1 MPHRRTLE
9 GLSRP
14 GLRLQG
20 WRRLPAGSKI
30 AVVILAL
37 IAAMAILAPVVA
49 PYDPGDTGLA
59 KIERTVHVEGI
70 GDTVIS
76 DTAVPP
82 SAQHPFG
89 TDKPSR
95 DIFSR
100 AVYGARVS
108 LVVGLSATGIALALA
123 GVLGA
128 VAATGRKWVGELVSR
143 RTPSRN
149 SKRGN
154 GCRECRRRWRHVCHR
169 HPSVRPC
176 LDRLP

>member
-59 KIERTVHVEGI
+59 KIERTVGPRRRSVGGLDRRPLPVRPAGGREI
-70 GDTVIS
+70 G
-76 DTAVPP
+76 
-82 SAQHPFG
+82 
-89 TDKPSR
+89 
-95 DIFSR
+95 R
-100 AVYGARVS
+100 AS
-108 LVVGLSATGIALALA
+108 
-123 GVLGA
+123 
-128 VAATGRKWVGELVSR
+128 
-143 RTPSRN
+143 
-149 SKRGN
+149 
-154 GCRECRRRWRHVCHR
+154 CRERV
-169 HPSVRPC
+169 
-176 LDRLP
+176 

>member
-100 AVYGARVS
+100 AVYGLS
-108 LVVGLSATGIALALA
+108 LI
-123 GVLGA
+123 
-128 VAATGRKWVGELVSR
+128 
-143 RTPSRN
+143 
-149 SKRGN
+149 
-154 GCRECRRRWRHVCHR
+154 HI
-169 HPSVRPC
+169 
-176 LDRLP
+176 

>member
-59 KIERTVHVEGI
+59 KIEHTVHVEGI
-70 GDTVIS
+70 GTPS
-76 DTAVPP
+76 SPTPP
-82 SAQHPFG
+82 SRPR
-89 TDKPSR
+89 PSTR
-95 DIFSR
+95 SALTSPAATSSR
-100 AVYGARVS
+100 APSTAP
-108 LVVGLSATGIALALA
+108 A
-123 GVLGA
+123 
-128 VAATGRKWVGELVSR
+128 SR
-143 RTPSRN
+143 SWW
-149 SKRGN
+149 G
-154 GCRECRRRWRHVCHR
+154 
-169 HPSVRPC
+169 
-176 LDRLP
+176 